1 MGKFSYGT
9 RQALVGVSH
18 TWINVRLTYLTTRF
32 VLYGLNLVDLMAIDW
47 IFTHDFPCRSATLFV
62 EWCNDCF
69 DNRNVTL
76 NRSVLCP
83 FTLHHPRLV
92 IDVECPSL
100 GSHSIFLH
108 NGTHNPSLDF
118 SPGSRPLNCSSYY
131 TRLIQINT
139 TIAPYTCTLF
149 VLIKNSRNS
158 RTLHSSIPSS
168 SRINEM
174 SFSWK

>member
-1 MGKFSYGT
+1 MNKCVSY
-9 RQALVGVSH
+9 LPDNE
-18 TWINVRLTYLTTRF
+18 IRF
-32 VLYGLNLVDLMAIDW
+32 VRPEPGWFNGYRLNIYTWFSMPLSYFV
-47 IFTHDFPCRSATLFV
+47 V

-131 TRLIQINT
+131 TRLIQIYR

-158 RTLHSSIPSS
+158 RTLH
-168 SRINEM
+168 INSEQQ
-174 SFSWK
+174 SY